1 MEHIKEEVI
10 SLLKKMPDNSSYDD
24 IMEQIYV
31 RQKIKKGQQQLS
43 NEQYYTHEE
52 AKCILEEW
60 LK

>member
-52 AKCILEEW
+52 AKGILEEW